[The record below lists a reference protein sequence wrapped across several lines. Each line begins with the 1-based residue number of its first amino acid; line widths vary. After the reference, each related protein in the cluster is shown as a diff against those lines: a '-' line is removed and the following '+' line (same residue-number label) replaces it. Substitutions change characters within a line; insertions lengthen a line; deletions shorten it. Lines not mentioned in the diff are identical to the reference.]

1 MMELCAIVIPIYKDR
16 LSSFEEKSL
25 KQCVKILSKYQF
37 IFVSPHGLDMLQFC
51 IKQFF
56 SSLYIY
62 KEQKSIG
69 E

>member
-37 IFVSPHGLDMLQFC
+37 IFVSPHGLDMRE
-51 IKQFF
+51 INTIMMDKKYIVEFF
-56 SSLYIY
+56 NNP
-62 KEQKSIG
+62 
-69 E
+69 